1 MADRLNR
8 VRILLSI
15 AAPLHRRPPKTKS
28 LIFTSSKLTQSTMYS
43 VWMFGRVKPEP
54 SEIGNLNSHTQI
66 NWKRKRPLG
75 RLQKEGKG
83 RPLFLFRW
91 SRPLIQRPAETCQDP
106 LWFSIHRLSPLSTA
120 ADTHDPSNQ
129 KIFHVIKWPKNSCVP
144 GASVLL
150 HPPGRQGALCELGG
164 GEVPGEA
171 AFAPAA
177 SPRQWSSVRN
187 FNHFLSHFHPQIHNH
202 PNHQIRNYSQGIKL
216 FMEEKKS
223 ISS

>member
-43 VWMFGRVKPEP
+43 VWMFGRVLSQNHPRLVIWILTRRLIEKE
-54 SEIGNLNSHTQI
+54 
-66 NWKRKRPLG
+66 

>member
-15 AAPLHRRPPKTKS
+15 AAPLQRRPPKSSARQSHWSSQAASS
-28 LIFTSSKLTQSTMYS
+28 LRVQCTQFECLEELSQNHPRLVIWILT
-43 VWMFGRVKPEP
+43 RRLIEKE
-54 SEIGNLNSHTQI
+54 
-66 NWKRKRPLG
+66 

-187 FNHFLSHFHPQIHNH
+187 FNHFLSHFHPQIHHH
-202 PNHQIRNYSQGIKL
+202 PNHQICNYSQGTKL
-216 FMEEKKS
+216 FMQEKKS
-223 ISS
+223 LSS